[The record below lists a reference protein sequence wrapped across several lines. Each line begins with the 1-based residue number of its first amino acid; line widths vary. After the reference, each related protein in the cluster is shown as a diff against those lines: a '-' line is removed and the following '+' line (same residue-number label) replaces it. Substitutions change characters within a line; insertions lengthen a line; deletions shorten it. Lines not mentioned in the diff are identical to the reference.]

1 MASVQTL
8 QDINGVAVYPNTI
21 ASAVVVR
28 DGAATLD
35 GMLSDGVY
43 LGKDVMNAKDIDPI
57 DATTLGGHNS
67 DYFAKS
73 EDLTL
78 LSSQYAETIQEHQT
92 QITNLGNRIKDVQQ
106 SLTEDYVEIQG
117 NAGFHNSIYRGKDIT
132 SYLTDG
138 SLFTRISSG
147 TFDDLF
153 IGDYFYM
160 NNLAVDGYTVVT
172 KKFVLC
178 GFDTYLQTGDSALTR
193 HHAVVMP
200 SGRLFT
206 AAMNATNTT
215 EGGYYNTVMHQTI
228 MPKIAAGI
236 KAVIGDSHLI
246 TYRDLL
252 TKTTN
257 NGASSDWAWYDTTC
271 RVCSEVDV
279 YGSAVW
285 GNGYDVGLG
294 NRQLPI
300 FRLYTRFYQGED
312 RWWMWLSTVTSAT
325 HFAACNYLG
334 DSAGWAGASASGG
347 GVRPRFLIG

>member
-1 MASVQTL
+1 MASIQTL
-8 QDINGVAVYPNTI
+8 TDANGNAVYPKSL
-21 ASAVVVR
+21 ASAITTSN
-28 DGAATLD
+28 GSATVEGL
-35 GMLSDGVY
+35 LNDGVY
-43 LGKDVMNAKDIDPI
+43 LGKDLMNTDDLNPV
-57 DATTLGGHNS
+57 DATTLNGHNS
-67 DYFAKS
+67 DYYAKAD
-73 EDLTL
+73 DLDV
-78 LSSQYAETIQEHQT
+78 LSSQYIDTIQKQQEL
-92 QITNLGNRIKDVQQ
+92 ITKNTNSIVSINGTLNTKV
-106 SLTEDYVEIQG
+106 SIQG

-160 NNLAVDGYTVVT
+160 NNLAVDGYTVIT

-178 GFDTYLQTGDSALTR
+178 GFDIYFGTGDAELTR
-193 HHAVVMP
+193 HHAVCMP

-215 EGGYYNTVMHQTI
+215 EGGYYGTVMHQTI
-228 MPKIAAGI
+228 MPKIATGI

-252 TKTTN
+252 TKSVS
-257 NGASSDWAWYDTTC
+257 NGASNDWGWYDTTC

-300 FRLYTRFYQGED
+300 FRLYQRFYQGED
-312 RWWMWLSTVTSAT
+312 RYWMWLSTVAGAAFFAGCHGRGFSTAWTSAS
-325 HFAACNYLG
+325 FS
-334 DSAGWAGASASGG
+334 DG

>member
-8 QDINGVAVYPNTI
+8 QDINGTVVYPNTV
-21 ASAVVVR
+21 ASAVIVK
-28 DGAATLD
+28 DGAATLE
-35 GMLSDGVY
+35 GMLGDGVY
-43 LGKDVMNAKDIDPI
+43 LGKDVMNAKDIDPV

-73 EDLTL
+73 DDLTL
-78 LSSQYAETIQEHQT
+78 LSTQYSDTIQGYQT
-92 QITNLGNRIKDVQQ
+92 QITNLGNRITNVQK
-106 SLTEDYVEIQG
+106 SLTDDFVEVQG

-160 NNLAVDGYTVVT
+160 NNLAVDGYTIVT
-172 KKFVLC
+172 KKFALC
-178 GFDTYLQTGDSALTR
+178 GFDTYLQTGDTALTR

-206 AAMNATNTT
+206 AAMNATGTT
-215 EGGYYNTVMHQTI
+215 EGGYYNTVMHKTI

-246 TYRDLL
+246 TYRDIL
-252 TKTTN
+252 TNKTN
-257 NGASSDWAWYDTTC
+257 NGASSDWNWYDTTC
-271 RVCSEVDV
+271 RICSEVDV

-285 GNGYDVGLG
+285 GNGYDVGLA

-312 RWWMWLSTVTSAT
+312 RYWMWLSTVSSAAY
-325 HFAACNYLG
+325 FAACG
-334 DSAGWAGASASGG
+334 DDGYSDGWLIASASAG